1 MQKRR
6 AQIVMEEK
14 MTDLNTAIA
23 KYLGWKCYEQP
34 RSGYRLQYVYAP
46 GKFPWDNYRE
56 KKEVKAECVEID
68 LTQIDPGKFDG
79 QKLPDYEHDA
89 RLYMALAVESE
100 FSILYDRYHKKYLA
114 VKLEDEPYIDEHCI
128 DCSFDNCSFGKAGGA
143 VDKSLWQ
150 DDLGIAICQAY
161 CKLKGIE
168 VVG

>member
-1 MQKRR
+1 MS
-6 AQIVMEEK
+6 E
-14 MTDLNTAIA
+14 L
-23 KYLGWKCYEQP
+23 
-34 RSGYRLQYVYAP
+34 SGYKCPTCKGNLRIDKNRVCPHAPHVCISELQSA
-46 GKFPWDNYRE
+46 
-56 KKEVKAECVEID
+56 
-68 LTQIDPGKFDG
+68 LTEAQEENKRY
-79 QKLPDYEHDA
+79 KL
-89 RLYMALAVESE
+89 ALAVESE

-150 DDLGIAICQAY
+150 DDLGTAICMAY